1 MRATILLNS
10 NENTDRIEDEEKTR
24 FVRSI
29 LEMLELPIDDLW
41 EENGDLSIESKI
53 KFRSLLATYNIQ
65 IIDSIEGEL
74 QIYCDGETIG
84 RWNKCEYVLKKDLK
98 QKDPAKKLYLEMK
111 TDCWSIF
118 DNIEQ

>member
-10 NENTDRIEDEEKTR
+10 NENTDQVEDEEKTR

-29 LEMLELPIDDLW
+29 LEMLELPVDDLW

-53 KFRSLLATYNIQ
+53 KFRNVLTTYNIQ
-65 IIDSIEGEL
+65 VIDSTEGVL
-74 QIYCDGETIG
+74 QIYCDGELIG
-84 RWNKCEYVLKKDLK
+84 KWEKCEYILKRDLK

-111 TDCWSIF
+111 TDYWSIF

>member
-10 NENTDRIEDEEKTR
+10 NENTDQIEDEEKTR

-29 LEMLELPIDDLW
+29 LEMLELPVDDLW

-53 KFRSLLATYNIQ
+53 KFRNILATYNIQ
-65 IIDSIEGEL
+65 IIDSTEGDL

-84 RWNKCEYVLKKDLK
+84 RWGKPIYILKKDFK
-98 QKDPAKKLYLEMK
+98 QKDPTKKLYLEMK